1 MLAGT
6 HLKTAQYHG
15 GKIVF
20 FHNSKKVEKSVL
32 EWELLTGEYYEL
44 GKNN

>member
-15 GKIVF
+15 GKLSFSTTV
-20 FHNSKKVEKSVL
+20 KEKSVL
-32 EWELLTGEYYEL
+32 KWKLFTGEHYKL